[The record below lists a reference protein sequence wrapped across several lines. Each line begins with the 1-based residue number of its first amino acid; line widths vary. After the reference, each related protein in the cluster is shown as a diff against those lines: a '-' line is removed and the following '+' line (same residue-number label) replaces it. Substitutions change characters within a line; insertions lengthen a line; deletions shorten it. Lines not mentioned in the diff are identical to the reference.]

1 MSDIRDLAEEMFLE
15 LKQIQ
20 SLLNVLYDSY
30 FMYNDKDNKIQ
41 EYLMKSYSK
50 YGDLTIITLKLV
62 EKEVKNVN
70 KMIELLFAK

>member
-30 FMYNDKDNKIQ
+30 FMYNDKDNEIQ
-41 EYLMKSYSK
+41 GYLMKNYSK

-62 EKEVKNVN
+62 EKEVRNVN
-70 KMIELLFAK
+70 KIIELLFAK

>member
-30 FMYNDKDNKIQ
+30 FMYNDKDNEIQ
-41 EYLMKSYSK
+41 GYLMKNYSK
-50 YGDLTIITLKLV
+50 YGELTIITLKLV
-62 EKEVKNVN
+62 EKEVRNVN
-70 KMIELLFAK
+70 KIIELLFAK

>member
-30 FMYNDKDNKIQ
+30 FMYNDKDNEIR
-41 EYLMKSYSK
+41 EYLIKNYSK

-62 EKEVKNVN
+62 EKEVRNVN
-70 KMIELLFAK
+70 KIIELLFAK

>member
-30 FMYNDKDNKIQ
+30 FMYNDKDNEIQ
-41 EYLMKSYSK
+41 EYLMKNYSK

-62 EKEVKNVN
+62 EKEVRNVN

>member
-30 FMYNDKDNKIQ
+30 FMYNDKDNEIQ
-41 EYLMKSYSK
+41 EYLIKNYSK

-62 EKEVKNVN
+62 EKEVRNVN
-70 KMIELLFAK
+70 KIIELLFAK